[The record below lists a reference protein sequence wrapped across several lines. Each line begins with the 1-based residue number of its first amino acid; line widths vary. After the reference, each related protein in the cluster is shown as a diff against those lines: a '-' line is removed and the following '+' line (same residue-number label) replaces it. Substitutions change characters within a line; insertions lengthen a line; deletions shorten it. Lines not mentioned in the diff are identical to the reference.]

1 MDMYFTDLIYTSCCL
16 FDGKQYILLL
26 YLFLCPSLASY
37 NLFFFLSYFS
47 LRVSRGGKFT
57 KSFFFFIFILLF
69 FELFSQIKQQT
80 KGTKKQNNRAKPRTM
95 KEYTNLKATTI
106 ILTEDYLTILLN
118 ILSEIRETINMDLQ
132 KKKENQRK

>member
-57 KSFFFFIFILLF
+57 KSFFFYFYFVVLRAFFPNQTTNKGNEKVEQQSKTKNNEGIHEFKSNNNNIDRRLFDNIIEYFIRN
-69 FELFSQIKQQT
+69 Q
-80 KGTKKQNNRAKPRTM
+80 GNNQHGFA
-95 KEYTNLKATTI
+95 
-106 ILTEDYLTILLN
+106 
-118 ILSEIRETINMDLQ
+118 